1 MFKHFVGI
9 DISKDYFDV
18 SVEVK
23 GKERHH
29 QFSQSEK
36 GYEAL
41 MRWFEKFEI
50 DSAHI
55 CMEATGA
62 YWYDLADFLC
72 LAGEHVSVV
81 NPTCVRRFAQSEL
94 KRTKTD
100 KVDAGVIARFC
111 KTMVPKVWQPPAP
124 EVRQLQMLVRRQY
137 DLVKIRRQERTRLS
151 TEKNKPPVMDSI
163 NRILKCLDQEI
174 ARIKRQIESL
184 YRKHSHLREK
194 RQLIMSIPAVG
205 EETANVILTEIP
217 ALELF
222 DSAKQLVAFAGLA
235 PKEIRSGS
243 SIRGRT
249 RLSKTGNARL
259 RSALFMPAVVA
270 KDHNPVVARFYRNLI
285 ANGKPPMKAVGASMR
300 KLLHI
305 IFGVLK
311 SGKPFSV
318 DLAAA

>member
-1 MFKHFVGI
+1 VADHFVGI

-18 SVEVK
+18 AVEVK
-23 GKERHH
+23 DKWKHQ
-29 QFSQSEK
+29 QFSQTEK
-36 GYEAL
+36 GFKAFLSWLGKLGITE
-41 MRWFEKFEI
+41 
-50 DSAHI
+50 SHI

-62 YWYDLADFLC
+62 YWYELAEFLSE
-72 LAGEHVSVV
+72 AAVQISVV
-81 NPTCVRRFAQSEL
+81 NPTCIRRFAQSEL

-100 KVDAGVIARFC
+100 KVDAGIIARFC
-111 KTMVPKVWQPPAP
+111 RTMNPPFWQLPAP
-124 EVRQLQMLVRRQY
+124 EVRLLQMLVRRVY
-137 DLVKIRRQERTRLS
+137 DLTKIRRQERTRLS
-151 TEKNKPPVMDSI
+151 TEKNKPVVMDSVQ
-163 NRILKCLDQEI
+163 RILKSLDQEI

-184 YRKHSHLREK
+184 YKKHAHLQEK
-194 RQLIMSIPAVG
+194 RRLLLSIPAVG
-205 EETANVILTEIP
+205 EETANVVLTEIP
-217 ALELF
+217 SLDLF
-222 DSAKQLVAFAGLA
+222 SSAKQLVAYAGLA

-270 KDHNPVVARFYRNLI
+270 KDYNPLVASLYGRLV

-311 SGKPFSV
+311 SGKPFTCKP
-318 DLAAA
+318 